1 MSWLKL
7 PRASHT
13 VALSSALAFGI
24 QIAFALLML
33 RLFTPQ
39 EVGEFSVL
47 SQIGFFWM
55 TLALAQA
62 PLSLLANAHTPANQA
77 LRSACRSSVLRG
89 FALLPVAALAVWLS
103 DLALWPALMWVL
115 LLGFFQMGNLLS
127 QSHSL
132 RAGGA
137 WQQAA
142 VRVLPPFTA
151 AVFALAAAWLRQAD
165 TAHGLGLLSASGDL
179 YDIPVLVIAAIL
191 GYAVGAAWLVPAL
204 CQTPALPKHAT
215 EMAEGKTPSG
225 VTAASMEASDAS
237 LHQQSDT
244 RSATLRIAHTLADA
258 LLATALVVVWQR
270 LYGAQETGWMT
281 ALLRVLGF
289 VPAVVHMAWAQVVLA
304 QGAHEKQDIET
315 HASAPSKNLLST
327 TRQRHHKAAVWL
339 GLTAFSA
346 VVVLGGV
353 CALALNWQWLDAR
366 WEGVWAYIVPL
377 VLWQG
382 SACLSA
388 AFSHRPFQTHAA
400 ARYSWACMGLA
411 LLQAVVLLAPLG
423 FAQPM
428 NAAQHMLAFA
438 LVSSLGLVALTA
450 WMARLRETGLA
461 STA

>member
-13 VALSSALAFGI
+13 VALSSLVAFGT

-62 PLSLLANAHTPANQA
+62 PLGLLANVHTPADQA
-77 LRSACRSSVLRG
+77 LRLAWRSSVRRG
-89 FALLPVAALAVWLS
+89 LLLLPFAALALWLS
-103 DLALWPALMWVL
+103 HFSQWPALLWVL
-115 LLGFFQMGNLLS
+115 LLAFFQMGNLLS
-127 QSHSL
+127 QSYSL
-132 RAGGA
+132 RAGSA

-142 VRVLPPFTA
+142 VRVLPPLTA
-151 AVFALAAAWLRQAD
+151 ALFALTTAWLTHVGTSQG
-165 TAHGLGLLSASGDL
+165 TLSASTNLLDL
-179 YDIPVLVIAAIL
+179 PVLVIAAIL
-191 GYAVGAAWLVPAL
+191 GYAVGSAWLVPAI
-204 CQTPALPKHAT
+204 C
-215 EMAEGKTPSG
+215 KTSTQAKSNSESSEAKTQ
-225 VTAASMEASDAS
+225 VHLAADSSPASDSTA
-237 LHQQSDT
+237 LQQSDT
-244 RSATLRIAHTLADA
+244 RSATLRMAHTLADA

-304 QGAHEKQDIET
+304 QGLGEKLGEQT
-315 HASAPSKNLLST
+315 HARESSANLPQSAW
-327 TRQRHHKAAVWL
+327 RRHHITAIWL
-339 GLTAFSA
+339 GLVACAA
-346 VVVLGGV
+346 VVALGGV
-353 CALALNWQWLDAR
+353 CALALNWQWLDPR
-366 WEGVWAYIVPL
+366 WEGVWVYIVPL

-388 AFSHRPFQTHAA
+388 AFSHRPFQAHAA

-411 LLQAVVLLAPLG
+411 MIQGLVLLT
-423 FAQPM
+423 PM
-428 NAAQHMLAFA
+428 AFDWPISPAVHVSGFA
-438 LVSSLGLVALTA
+438 LVSSLGLLGVTG
-450 WMARLRETGLA
+450 WMARLR
-461 STA
+461 